1 MTATRLSDAP
11 AAASYEFGT
20 GTPAGV
26 WLGLGAG
33 RVALIGIGL
42 TASILSLTAR
52 VPAGLAAVP
61 VLFAVAVA
69 AARLGGRPLVEWVAP
84 VCGHR
89 SAAVSGAARWRGPFP
104 TSGGLSRQPGS
115 EGVRLRMPREFG
127 RLRLHDCP
135 HDPTVGL
142 LVDAATRTVTVVFD
156 VAGVDRFPL
165 LDPGD
170 RDSLIVGWGQ
180 TLTTLAD
187 TDDALARLQVLERA
201 THPPAA
207 PNPDPDTSRPAAADD
222 PVSRLVDDL
231 ATWHDSRLAVQWGFP
246 RIDDTALASIAGRA
260 RTVSRCLLSAQLV
273 TRPLS
278 AADIGADLATA
289 LRGPRCLDAQSGAPV
304 GLPGPVSRRTSWS
317 HVATDDTYHRCYA
330 VTGWPRTP
338 VTADWLAPLLLSAP
352 TGVTRTVTIH
362 LERVTPAAAART
374 ARTARAKAALDQR
387 DRVRLGMT
395 TSAAIDRAEV
405 GGVAMDEELAAG
417 YRTHRLTAL
426 VALSGTTLGALDD
439 AAGVLRQAAAACR
452 WDLQPLHG
460 QHDRALAAA
469 LPLCRVRPRG
479 QA

>member
-1 MTATRLSDAP
+1 MTATRLPDAP
-11 AAASYEFGT
+11 VATSYEFGP
-20 GTPAGV
+20 GTSAGV

-33 RVALIGIGL
+33 RVALVGIGL
-42 TASILSLTAR
+42 TASILSLTAG
-52 VPAGLAAVP
+52 VPAGLAALP
-61 VLFAVAVA
+61 VLLAVAVA
-69 AARLGGRPLVEWVAP
+69 AARLAGRPLVEWVAP
-84 VCGHR
+84 GCGHR
-89 SAAVSGAARWRGPFP
+89 AARLSGAARWRGPIP
-104 TSGGLSRQPGS
+104 TAPARPPGTG
-115 EGVRLRMPREFG
+115 GVRLRMPPEFG

-135 HDPTVGL
+135 HDPSIGL
-142 LVDAATRTVTVVFD
+142 LVDPATRTVTVVFD

-165 LDPGD
+165 LDPAD
-170 RDSLIVGWGQ
+170 RDGLIVGWGH
-180 TLTTLAD
+180 TLTVLAD

-207 PNPDPDTSRPAAADD
+207 PNPAPDPSGPAAADD
-222 PVSRLVDDL
+222 PVSRIVDEL
-231 ATWHDSRLAVQWGFP
+231 ATLHDSRLAVQWAFP
-246 RIDDTALASIAGRA
+246 RIDDTALDSIAGRA

-278 AADIGADLATA
+278 TAGIGADIATA
-289 LRGPRCLDAQSGAPV
+289 LRGPLCQGAKSGAPAI
-304 GLPGPVSRRTSWS
+304 LPGPVSRRTAWS

-338 VTADWLAPLLLSAP
+338 VTADWLAPLLLAAP
-352 TGVTRTVTIH
+352 AGVTRTVTIH

-426 VALSGTTLGALDD
+426 VALSGPTLGALDD

-469 LPLCRVRPRG
+469 LPLCRVRSRG